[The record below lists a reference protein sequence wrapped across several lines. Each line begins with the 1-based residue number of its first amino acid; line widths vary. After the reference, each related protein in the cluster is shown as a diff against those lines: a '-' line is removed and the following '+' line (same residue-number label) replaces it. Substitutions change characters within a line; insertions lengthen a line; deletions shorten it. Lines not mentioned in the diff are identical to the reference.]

1 MEEEMMEMEESQ
13 QPRSSPVKVILL
25 KDRNEYLI
33 GNVTELDEEP
43 AFLVENCFKIV
54 ECAEYG
60 EDPAELKNRA
70 KKLEG
75 HQSEISL
82 KEISENNDK
91 QWWAYDYIIL
101 ERYPKFTSQTHL
113 FLTSDAIFTI
123 LEPERAVL
131 DLYAKVAG

>member
-1 MEEEMMEMEESQ
+1 
-13 QPRSSPVKVILL
+13 VKVILL
-25 KDRNEYLI
+25 KDRESYLI
-33 GNVTELDEEP
+33 GSVSELDEEP
-43 AFLVENCFKIV
+43 AFLIENCFTIV

-60 EDPAELKNRA
+60 EIPSELNKRA

-75 HQSEISL
+75 AHSEISL
-82 KEISENNDK
+82 KQISENDEK
-91 QWWAYDYIIL
+91 EWWAYNYIVL

>member
-1 MEEEMMEMEESQ
+1 M
-13 QPRSSPVKVILL
+13 KVILL

-60 EDPAELKNRA
+60 EDPDELKNRA

-91 QWWAYDYIIL
+91 QWWAYDYIVL

-131 DLYAKVAG
+131 DLYTKVAG

>member
-1 MEEEMMEMEESQ
+1 MEEMEETL
-13 QPRSSPVKVILL
+13 QPNSSPVKVILL
-25 KDRNEYLI
+25 KDRESYLV

-43 AFLVENCFKIV
+43 AFLIENCFTIV

-60 EDPAELKNRA
+60 EDPSELKRRA

-75 HQSEISL
+75 DQSEISL
-82 KEISENNDK
+82 KEISENDDK
-91 QWWAYDYIIL
+91 QWWAYNYIIM

-131 DLYAKVAG
+131 DLYTKVAG

>member
-1 MEEEMMEMEESQ
+1 
-13 QPRSSPVKVILL
+13 VKVILL
-25 KDRNEYLI
+25 KDRESYLI
-33 GNVTELDEEP
+33 GSVSELDEEP
-43 AFLVENCFKIV
+43 AFLIENCFAIV

-60 EDPAELKNRA
+60 EDPSQLKTRA

-75 HQSEISL
+75 DQSEISL
-82 KEISENNDK
+82 KEISEIEDK
-91 QWWAYDYIIL
+91 QWWAYNYIIL

-131 DLYAKVAG
+131 DLYTKVAG

>member
-13 QPRSSPVKVILL
+13 QQRSSPVKVILL

-60 EDPAELKNRA
+60 EDPDELKNRA

-91 QWWAYDYIIL
+91 QWWAYDYIVL

-131 DLYAKVAG
+131 DLYTKVAG

>member
-1 MEEEMMEMEESQ
+1 MEELMDMEEQ
-13 QPRSSPVKVILL
+13 NPKIPSPIKVILL
-25 KDRNEYLI
+25 KDRESYLV

-43 AFLVENCFKIV
+43 AFLIENCFSIV

-60 EDPAELKNRA
+60 EDPSELKKRA

-75 HQSEISL
+75 VQSEISL
-82 KEISENNDK
+82 KEISETDDK
-91 QWWAYDYIIL
+91 QWWAYNYIIL

-131 DLYAKVAG
+131 DLYTKVAG

>member
-60 EDPAELKNRA
+60 EQPSDLKQRA
-70 KKLEG
+70 TKLEG
-75 HQSEISL
+75 NHLEISL
-82 KEISENNDK
+82 KQVSENEDK
-91 QWWAYDYIIL
+91 DWWAYDYIIL

-131 DLYAKVAG
+131 DLYTKVAG

>member
-1 MEEEMMEMEESQ
+1 
-13 QPRSSPVKVILL
+13 VKVILL

-60 EDPAELKNRA
+60 EQPSDLKQRA
-70 KKLEG
+70 TKLEG
-75 HQSEISL
+75 NHLEISL
-82 KEISENNDK
+82 KQVSENEDK
-91 QWWAYDYIIL
+91 DWWAYDYIIL

-131 DLYAKVAG
+131 DLYTKVAG